1 MVVPI
6 FVDLAFEDA
15 CYVPAPSEVVFLA
28 PVLLAGVVLA
38 EVVVDFFTGG
48 IT

>member
-15 CYVPAPSEVVFLA
+15 CFVPAPSEVVFLA
-28 PVLLAGVVLA
+28 QPFSEEVLRRFYRV
-38 EVVVDFFTGG
+38 E
-48 IT
+48 

>member
-6 FVDLAFEDA
+6 FVDLAFED
-15 CYVPAPSEVVFLA
+15 CFVPAPSEVVFLA
-28 PVLLAGVVLA
+28 PVFLAGVVLA
-38 EVVVDFFTGG
+38 EVVVEFFTGG